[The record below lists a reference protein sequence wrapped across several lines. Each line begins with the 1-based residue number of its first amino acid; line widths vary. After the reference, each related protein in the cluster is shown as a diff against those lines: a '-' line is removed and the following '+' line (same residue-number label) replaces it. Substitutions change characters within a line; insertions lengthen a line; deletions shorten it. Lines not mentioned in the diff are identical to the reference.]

1 MSNNSIYRQTVQNL
15 ETLRLNQMKLHL
27 DEVAQDVG
35 TQNLSF
41 SEGLLKLTNYEVDF
55 KEKSAAQNMIHAAA
69 FPFVKTLAD
78 YDFEFQPSVS
88 EAQMQE
94 FCTLG
99 FLERAENIVF
109 LGSSGV
115 GKTHLATAIGIAAA
129 RHHNITYF
137 VKCSSLL
144 QQLRKAKLENRLEAR
159 LKHFNRYKLLI
170 IDEIGYLPIDR
181 EDSNLFFQLI
191 DMRYEK
197 KSTIL
202 TTNINFS
209 EWDSVFYDAVVAD
222 AILNRILHHS
232 HVVTITGKSYRLKDF
247 VQQEAK
253 S

>member
-15 ETLRLNQMKLHL
+15 EALRLNQMKLHL
-27 DEVAQDVG
+27 EEVAADVG
-35 TQNLSF
+35 TKNLSF

-55 KEKSAAQNMIHAAA
+55 KEKSASQNMIKAAA
-69 FPFVKTLAD
+69 FPFVKTLS
-78 YDFEFQPSVS
+78 DFDFDFQPSVS
-88 EAQMQE
+88 EAQIQE

-99 FLERAENIVF
+99 FMEKAENIVF

-115 GKTHLATAIGIAAA
+115 GKTHLATAIGVAAA

-137 VKCSSLL
+137 IKCSSLL

-232 HVVTITGKSYRLKDF
+232 HVVSITGKSYRLKDF
-247 VQQEAK
+247 VQQE
-253 S
+253 STS